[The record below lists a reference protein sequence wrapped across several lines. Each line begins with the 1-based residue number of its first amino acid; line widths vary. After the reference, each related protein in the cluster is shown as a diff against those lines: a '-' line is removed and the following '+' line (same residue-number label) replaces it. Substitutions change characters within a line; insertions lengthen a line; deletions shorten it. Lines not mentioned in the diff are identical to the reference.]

1 MDATPIAPPNPPS
14 LTQRVVTLVGDVR
27 ELLCDHLELA
37 ALEARNAGAGL
48 VRTLCA
54 AVVISLLVVTAWL
67 ALVAASIVWVT
78 DAGVG
83 WAGAVACA
91 ALANVLLAAGVAW
104 WLRSQVRDLMF
115 AATLRQLRRTA
126 GAAEGDAP

>member
-1 MDATPIAPPNPPS
+1 MDSSTVAPPSPPP
-14 LTQRVVTLVGDVR
+14 LTQRIVTLVADTR

-37 ALEARNAGAGL
+37 ALEARRAGVGL

-83 WAGAVACA
+83 WAVAVACA

-104 WLRSQVRDLMF
+104 WLRSQARDLLF

>member
-1 MDATPIAPPNPPS
+1 MDSTPIAPPHPPS
-14 LTQRVVTLVGDVR
+14 LTQRVVTLVADAR

-37 ALEARNAGAGL
+37 ALEARRAGAGL

-78 DAGVG
+78 GAGVG

>member
-1 MDATPIAPPNPPS
+1 MDSSTVAPPSPPP
-14 LTQRVVTLVGDVR
+14 LTQRIVTLVADTR

-37 ALEARNAGAGL
+37 ALEARSAGASL

-67 ALVAASIVWVT
+67 ALVAAGIVWVT

-83 WAGAVACA
+83 WAVAVACA

-104 WLRSQVRDLMF
+104 WLRSQARDLLF
-115 AATLRQLRRTA
+115 AATLRHLRRTA